1 VIVCHCRVVSDRDVV
16 AAAQAGARDIADV
29 ADVCGAGSQCQGCH
43 DRIDALLASMERA
56 ADPHLVL
63 QDAS

>member
-29 ADVCGAGSQCQGCH
+29 ADVCGAGSQCHGCH
-43 DRIDALLASMERA
+43 DRIDALLASMDRA
-56 ADPHLVL
+56 VEQRLVL
-63 QDAS
+63 QEAS